1 MRRFHFKLQSVAVL
15 RSLRELRAR
24 EALARAIRAVEQ
36 SLVTLAEARARRDL
50 LEDMLRSERAFALR
64 AADHVAFLAALRG
77 AGAAV
82 ATAHQAMADAVA
94 LRDRH
99 LDEYY
104 AAARAVK
111 VMDNLESRAR
121 AAHHRAG
128 EREEQVLLDERSAAA
143 GARRLALIS

>member
-24 EALARAIRAVEQ
+24 ENLARSIRTVEQ
-36 SLVTLAEARARRDL
+36 ALVALAEARARRDL

-64 AADHVAFLAALRG
+64 AAEHAAFLAALHD
-77 AGAAV
+77 AGTAV
-82 ATAHQAMADAVA
+82 AAAHKAMADAVA

-121 AAHHRAG
+121 AAHRHAG
-128 EREEQVLLDERSAAA
+128 EREEQILLDERSAG
-143 GARRLALIS
+143 GARRAALLT